1 MLVASL
7 SGSLTSFIGNHGLY
21 AVFALMAI
29 DAVFP
34 AASELVM
41 VYAGALAAGAFVSQH
56 VTLFGSRVT
65 TPFWA
70 FLAMALA
77 GTIGY
82 LVGSLAG
89 WGIGAYGGRPPLE
102 RRGRLFHLSAGNV
115 ERAESWFDR
124 WDGWPAFPG
133 RIT

>member
-1 MLVASL
+1 MLVASV
-7 SGSLTSFIGNHGLY
+7 SGSITSFVGDHGLY
-21 AVFALMAI
+21 AVFALMAV

-41 VYAGALAAGAFVSQH
+41 LYAGALAAGGFASQH

-89 WGIGAYGGRPPLE
+89 WAIGAYGGRPLLE
-102 RRGRLFHLSAGNV
+102 R
-115 ERAESWFDR
+115 
-124 WDGWPAFPG
+124 
-133 RIT
+133 